1 MVNFNNIA
9 CALAVAGLASSQS
22 LGGDAPSHTGAPP
35 SGLPSGF
42 PHHSGFPS
50 GVPSGFAHH
59 SGHGHGS
66 RPTVR
71 PSGAPPSAPSPVKRQ
86 DSGAPP
92 AFSGMPTVRP
102 TVFPTG
108 MPAGFPSGIPSG
120 FAHHSGHGHG
130 PRVRPSGSGM
140 PSGFPSGVPSGFAH
154 HSGHGHGS
162 RPTVR
167 PSGAPSS
174 APRPVKRQESVAPPA
189 FSGMPTVRPTGV
201 PSGMPPGFPSGM
213 PSGAPHHS
221 GGFGKGDGHS
231 RGPRPT
237 NFPSGLGAL
246 HHAPSG
252 APPSIPSQAKRQE
265 SGAPPA
271 FSGMPTVRP
280 TGARPTGA
288 RPTGARP
295 TGVRPT
301 GMPSGAPHHS
311 GGFGKGDGH
320 SRGPR
325 PTNLPSG
332 FGALH
337 PAPSG
342 APSAMKPSGFV
353 TMRRA

>member
-22 LGGDAPSHTGAPP
+22 LGGDAPSHTGVPP
-35 SGLPSGF
+35 SGIPSGF
-42 PHHSGFPS
+42 PHHSGFPT
-50 GVPSGFAHH
+50 GMSGFVHP

-71 PSGAPPSAPSPVKRQ
+71 PSGAPPSAPSPVKRHE
-86 DSGAPP
+86 SGAPP

-102 TVFPTG
+102 TGFPTG
-108 MPAGFPSGIPSG
+108 LPAGFPSGIPSG

-140 PSGFPSGVPSGFAH
+140 PSGFPSGIPSGFAH
-154 HSGHGHGS
+154 HSGHGHGI

-167 PSGAPSS
+167 PSGAPPS
-174 APRPVKRQESVAPPA
+174 APSPVKRQESGAPPA
-189 FSGMPTVRPTGV
+189 FSGMPTVRPTGI
-201 PSGMPPGFPSGM
+201 PSGMPPGFPSGVPSGFPSGI

-252 APPSIPSQAKRQE
+252 APPSIPSQEKRQE

-271 FSGMPTVRP
+271 FSGIPTVRP

-288 RPTGARP
+288 RPTDLF
-295 TGVRPT
+295 
-301 GMPSGAPHHS
+301 SGAPHHS

-332 FGALH
+332 IGALH
-337 PAPSG
+337 PHPS
-342 APSAMKPSGFV
+342 KPSGFA